1 MGMESDEGEQ
11 YELREYIKAEKPV
24 EDWMIKVE
32 DEMICTL
39 KKITKEQVFYYA
51 KKERTVW
58 VVENLGMTA
67 IVGTQIWWTWRVEDV
82 FRKVQEG
89 DKYAMKKE
97 AVK

>member
-1 MGMESDEGEQ
+1 M
-11 YELREYIKAEKPV
+11 
-24 EDWMIKVE
+24 
-32 DEMICTL
+32 
-39 KKITKEQVFYYA
+39 FYYA

-58 VVENLGMTA
+58 VIENLGMTA

-82 FRKVQEG
+82 FRKVAEG